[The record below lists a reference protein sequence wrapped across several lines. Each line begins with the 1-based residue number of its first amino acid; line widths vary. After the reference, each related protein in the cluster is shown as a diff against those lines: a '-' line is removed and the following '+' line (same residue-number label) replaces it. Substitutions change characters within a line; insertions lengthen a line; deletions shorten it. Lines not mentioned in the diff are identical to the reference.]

1 MMVGGRDGRASTEQK
16 GFLKG
21 GVLSNSRQE
30 DIPLC
35 YRRSYEEP
43 FLGQP
48 VTGSEGVCRVSA
60 SCDAACDALFEMA
73 SRKVN
78 GARSLHFGPVEQARR
93 LNIKKKGDH
102 NDNDDDK
109 TKMTSIRTMTT
120 NKTTKKNHCH
130 DWDGLEKN
138 YGTIV

>member
-16 GFLKG
+16 EFLKG
-21 GVLSNSRQE
+21 RFLSRKE

-35 YRRSYEEP
+35 YQRSYEEP
-43 FLGQP
+43 FLDQP

-78 GARSLHFGPVEQARR
+78 GARSLHFGPVEKARR
-93 LNIKKKGDH
+93 LNVK
-102 NDNDDDK
+102 
-109 TKMTSIRTMTT
+109 
-120 NKTTKKNHCH
+120 
-130 DWDGLEKN
+130 
-138 YGTIV
+138 